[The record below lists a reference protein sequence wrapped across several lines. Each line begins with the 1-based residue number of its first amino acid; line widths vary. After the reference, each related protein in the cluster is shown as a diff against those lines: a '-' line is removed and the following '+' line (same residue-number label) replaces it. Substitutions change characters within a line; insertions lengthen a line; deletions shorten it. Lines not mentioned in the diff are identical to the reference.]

1 MKSVFISRKS
11 WQVSMAT
18 CLLAFTGIM
27 SSELQAQ
34 VKIGF
39 EATKL
44 KTSPSAIILQLSND
58 TSDKANNKAAKAL
71 ILPNVKATQQKATNS
86 SMHQGLLHFNVDSN
100 MFAFS
105 RNKTAP
111 QTQGGQSTNSGAEW
125 KFLRYDSTSS
135 GTVRF
140 LKVEKED
147 LSNNNL
153 PKEDGSCYTL
163 TVEKKAIGNTLFI
176 PYQRKENN
184 NSQMHHL
191 DGVQSQQQQQNQVK
205 LMPRTRISYNG
216 YALSPNKDY
225 KIEIEPD
232 NASQTQASQ
241 TQTATRDLAHLKNL
255 AKQKV
260 KITFL
265 TLVPEKW
272 EEFDEFFIEY
282 EVI

>member
-58 TSDKANNKAAKAL
+58 TSDKAKDKAAKAL
-71 ILPNVKATQQKATNS
+71 ILPNVKATQQQATNS

-100 MFAFS
+100 LFAFS

-111 QTQGGQSTNSGAEW
+111 QTQGQSTNSGAEW

-140 LKVEKED
+140 LKIEKED
-147 LSNNNL
+147 LGNDSKNF
-153 PKEDGSCYTL
+153 PKEDGTCYTL

-232 NASQTQASQ
+232 NASQTQ
-241 TQTATRDLAHLKNL
+241 TATRDLAHLKNL

>member
-58 TSDKANNKAAKAL
+58 TSAQNQDKAAKAL
-71 ILPNVKATQQKATNS
+71 ILPNVKDQQQKATND
-86 SMHQGLLHFNVDSN
+86 MHQGLLHFNVDSN
-100 MFAFS
+100 LFAFS

-111 QTQGGQSTNSGAEW
+111 QASQGQGTNGGAEW
-125 KFLRYDSTSS
+125 KFLRYDQNGS

-140 LKVEKED
+140 LKIEKED
-147 LSNNNL
+147 LGNTNF
-153 PKEDGSCYTL
+153 PKEDGTCYEL

-184 NSQMHHL
+184 NSQMHKL
-191 DGVQSQQQQQNQVK
+191 EGVQQSQQQQNQVK

-232 NASQTQASQ
+232 NTNTQASQ
-241 TQTATRDLAHLKNL
+241 TQTATRDLAHLQSL

>member
-58 TSDKANNKAAKAL
+58 TSAQNQDKAAKAL
-71 ILPNVKATQQKATNS
+71 ILPNVKATQQQATNS

-100 MFAFS
+100 LFAFS

-111 QTQGGQSTNSGAEW
+111 QTQGQSTNSGAEW
-125 KFLRYDSTSS
+125 KFLRYDQSGS

-140 LKVEKED
+140 LKIEKED
-147 LSNNNL
+147 LGNTNF
-153 PKEDGSCYTL
+153 PKEDGTCYEL

-191 DGVQSQQQQQNQVK
+191 DGVQSQQQQQQQNQVK

-232 NASQTQASQ
+232 NASTQTSQ
-241 TQTATRDLAHLKNL
+241 TQPATRDLAHLQSL

>member
-1 MKSVFISRKS
+1 MKSVFVSRKV
-11 WQVSMAT
+11 QRIAT
-18 CLLAFTGIM
+18 LSLGALIFWGFNN
-27 SSELQAQ
+27 SEIKAQ

-44 KTSPSAIILQLSND
+44 KTSASAIILQLSND
-58 TSDKANNKAAKAL
+58 TSDKAKDKAAKAL
-71 ILPNVKATQQKATNS
+71 ILPNVKATQQQATNS

-111 QTQGGQSTNSGAEW
+111 QAQGQNTNSDAEW

-140 LKVEKED
+140 LKIEKED
-147 LSNNNL
+147 LSNKNF

-163 TVEKKAIGNTLFI
+163 TVEKKAIGKTLFI

-184 NSQMHHL
+184 NSQMHQL
-191 DGVQSQQQQQNQVK
+191 DGVQQSQQQTVK

-216 YALSPNKDY
+216 YNLSPNKDY

-232 NASQTQASQ
+232 NSQIQTGQAQS
-241 TQTATRDLAHLKNL
+241 TTRDLAHLQNL